1 MIKSALSEKTIR
13 FQTPSVKSVWHH
25 CPYIENHIEKRKT
38 ASEGDSYSF
47 FCSNTRQLLPS
58 FRVPKWVAPKS
69 LDIGTT
75 VSRESGLSIRIDTTS
90 PGTASPIAFSV
101 FNWGPGQGYT
111 ADCVHFLRYVNN
123 RPVLERNQTRLHSI
137 GDGGG
142 RTLLEEPHLIL
153 PDCCG

>member
-13 FQTPSVKSVWHH
+13 FQTPGVKSVWHH

-38 ASEGDSYSF
+38 PANVIPSHFFAAIRASSCPRLGYPNKLPLNHWTSGQRFQGNLGYRFVS
-47 FCSNTRQLLPS
+47 TPHHRAQPLPS
-58 FRVPKWVAPKS
+58 PSVSLTGAPGRVA
-69 LDIGTT
+69 
-75 VSRESGLSIRIDTTS
+75 
-90 PGTASPIAFSV
+90 
-101 FNWGPGQGYT
+101 

-123 RPVLERNQTRLHSI
+123 RPVLERNQTGLHSI